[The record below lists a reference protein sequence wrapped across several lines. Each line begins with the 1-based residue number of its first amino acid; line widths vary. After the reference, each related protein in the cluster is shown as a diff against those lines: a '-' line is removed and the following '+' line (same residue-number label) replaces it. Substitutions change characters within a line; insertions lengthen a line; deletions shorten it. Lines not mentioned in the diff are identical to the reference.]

1 MGFLDIFRRKKK
13 NGGEGDEWKY
23 MIYYLH
29 VSDSGRRRWRQLVD
43 VTDKF
48 KENGYLDPDAIED
61 WPADGIYQLRAIN
74 TRTGTRRVFWTV
86 RVENGVVVEY
96 DPDIAES
103 GRRATGQS
111 TPPNVIDLNQ
121 IAQMSQYL
129 QNLRETLKQ
138 AGVIQ
143 DPWEELIKMMEMFNR
158 MKEVQRTLRE
168 AFGPEESVDLGDAPW
183 WAKML
188 MASLNQVA
196 RIAPYVNPYPYPP
209 QPYPPQQQ
217 PQPQEQIS
225 MPKPNDVMLR
235 VKKRE
240 VRWPRT
246 VEVEEEARASD
257 AIEEVAEEV
266 VENPE
271 EVKAKGAEVEG
282 GDEE

>member
-1 MGFLDIFRRKKK
+1 MGLLDKIFRKK
-13 NGGEGDEWKY
+13 NGGDKDEWKY
-23 MIYYLH
+23 VIYYLH

-48 KENGYLDPDAIED
+48 KENGYLDPDEIED

-74 TRTGTRRVFWTV
+74 MKTGTRRVFWTV

-96 DPDIAES
+96 DPEIAES

-111 TPPNVIDLNQ
+111 APPNVIDLNQ
-121 IAQMSQYL
+121 IVQMSQYL
-129 QNLRETLKQ
+129 QNIRETLKQ
-138 AGVIQ
+138 VGLVQ

-168 AFGPEESVDLGDAPW
+168 AFGPDESVDLGDAPW

-196 RIAPYVNPYPYPP
+196 RIAPYMAYPYPP

-246 VEVEEEARASD
+246 VEVEEEAQAND
-257 AIEEVAEEV
+257 AIEEVAQEV
-266 VENPE
+266 IENPE